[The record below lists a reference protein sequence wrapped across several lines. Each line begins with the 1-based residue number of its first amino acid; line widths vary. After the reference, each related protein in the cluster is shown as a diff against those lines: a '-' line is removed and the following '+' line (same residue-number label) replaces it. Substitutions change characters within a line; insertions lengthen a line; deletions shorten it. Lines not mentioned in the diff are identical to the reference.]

1 MVWSGDSGELVAA
14 VHDVYDALGAL
25 VDLMV
30 DGGFEGLEDIVDDVV
45 MEEEEDSI
53 PEKVKKQ
60 L

>member
-14 VHDVYDALGAL
+14 VHDVYDALGVL

-30 DGGFEGLEDIVDDVV
+30 DGGFEGLDDIVDDVV
-45 MEEEEDSI
+45 IEEEDST
-53 PEKVKKQ
+53 PEKVKRQ